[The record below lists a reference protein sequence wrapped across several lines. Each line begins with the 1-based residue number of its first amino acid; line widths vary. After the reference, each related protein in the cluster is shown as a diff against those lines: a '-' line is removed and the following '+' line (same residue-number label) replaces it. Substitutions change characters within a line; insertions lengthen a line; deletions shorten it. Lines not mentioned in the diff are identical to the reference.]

1 MMNEYGVKLSCH
13 GLMTE
18 LVERKDSESIL
29 DFCYRV
35 IGCKTIDIV
44 RPQNLDAAYCMIVDD
59 EGLLAE
65 RPRFNVFASHLY
77 GAHVHGQPIVGNAVL
92 MKNRQDDDGV
102 TTIWLD
108 KTEASALADSIGNNV
123 MSIVS
128 ELDDAIRRG
137 VL

>member
-1 MMNEYGVKLSCH
+1 MNEYGVKLSCY
-13 GLMTE
+13 GLMIE
-18 LVERKDSESIL
+18 LVERRENESVL

-108 KTEASALADSIGNNV
+108 KAEASALADSIGNNV

>member
-1 MMNEYGVKLSCH
+1 MNEYGVKLSCY
-13 GLMTE
+13 GLMIE
-18 LVERKDSESIL
+18 LVERRENESVL

-59 EGLLAE
+59 EGLLVE